1 MLIKIENLDKGSYK
15 KLLIKEYY
23 QRNYQNEEMQRK
35 DICNIKL
42 DKLLRIHVIFNFI
55 LKLIIRNRATYVIC

>member
-35 DICNIKL
+35 DIYNIKL
-42 DKLLRIHVIFNFI
+42 DKLLRIYVIFNFI

>member
-35 DICNIKL
+35 DIYNIKL